1 MMRKNLVNKKVVS
14 SIGIGI
20 MALVTATSPTL
31 TVLAD
36 NEMEP
41 ELDLVVESNT
51 SNSENQ
57 EQTEQAASD
66 NQAVTDNLSSA
77 QTEVNDAQEAV
88 KDADVPDNIG
98 DALNNAQNALGE
110 ISKDV
115 EELNEL
121 NTAVEESQK
130 DETGI
135 VQDKVDTVNDSSNGV
150 IESVD
155 GLTEENVKEVENT
168 ADVAED
174 ASKKEYDNAS
184 SAQEA
189 ESQVKDTIDDATAE
203 DGLFGKVE
211 QAEKDFNSQ
220 EVSDAINT
228 VTDQIDR
235 IEAAQENAAGK
246 ANDIKQDAEGVG
258 ELTDAVQAA
267 ESTQT
272 GLQNVLDKA
281 ETLKDQIVTE
291 LKNNEDT
298 EELIELVNQIP
309 DLGKLNKFE
318 MENYIASIMEFKDVK
333 LGSGDEAT
341 TVFALV
347 ESYIKDY
354 QAALKDHADA
364 LKDLATGIENLELNE
379 GNAKDALDNA
389 MDAFEKAAEY
399 EKECLDACGEVNKII
414 TAINGVEKAQD
425 ELDSAKNEV
434 YEEIFNSVAD
444 KDGNGF
450 SANAEEAY
458 KKWEEEKDP
467 KEKVKKWTAYIES
480 LNSSAEARI
489 KYLLLKDNIVKS
501 TEDIEI
507 VEWYS
512 DADKDNYTSN
522 YVKVSYKI
530 YDEEGNFVRIQ
541 EEYFDYTHTKGSTG
555 VDVVRKNPIY
565 ESEKGDSLKIQVNNG
580 VPTYELNGVEV
591 EGDRVHVTEGG
602 GYIIDDAIKTEKY
615 YFENVAGMIG
625 NSKVEV
631 ITEYGKEPKYTCYG
645 PLGVVRPEWKPIIK
659 DGIVIGI
666 SLGAIEYKDL
676 PEGETYNNTMSSMAV
691 GNEAKFTDKGD
702 VDRGLSDEDY
712 QKDVENYRDI
722 INGLETALGKAKEE
736 LGSSVSGRDENDAV
750 KAVVDGYLS
759 DGKELANVLGE
770 AEQENKKVTESWKT
784 ANQVKVNVDKAYLG
798 IAGAV
803 ASLLDVSA
811 KTAETDYYKN
821 LKDTK
826 KNYAIANEKL
836 KDEKVGRLKAAVETL
851 KNISFPF
858 DYATPGTTPGG
869 TTGGG
874 TTGGGTTGGG
884 TTGGGTGGTTGGGA
898 GGAGGGAADA
908 GAPVPVAAPVVNIPT
923 AAVPLAGPT
932 VADAGDAQENGAEG
946 LTTLEDEVTP
956 LAGPEEMASE
966 VNMEDFP
973 IPLVGPVAEM
983 GQMSWWWLLLI
994 AVLGVTGEEM
1004 YRRHQKKQRGQANI
1018 EN

>member
-20 MALVTATSPTL
+20 MAFVTATSPTL

-36 NEMEP
+36 NETEP
-41 ELDLVVESNT
+41 VPDPVVESNT
-51 SNSENQ
+51 SNSGNQ
-57 EQTEQAASD
+57 EQTEQTASD

-88 KDADVPDNIG
+88 KDAGVPDNIG

-189 ESQVKDTIDDATAE
+189 ESQVKDTIDNATAE
-203 DGLFGKVE
+203 DGLFGKVD

-272 GLQNVLDKA
+272 DLQNVFDKA
-281 ETLKDQIVTE
+281 ETLKDQIVRE
-291 LKNNEDT
+291 LKNDEGT
-298 EELIELVNQIP
+298 KELIELVNQIP

-347 ESYIKDY
+347 ESCIKDY
-354 QAALKDHADA
+354 QAALNDHADA

-389 MDAFEKAAEY
+389 VDAFEKAAEY

-458 KKWEEEKDP
+458 KEWEEEKDRE
-467 KEKVKKWTAYIES
+467 EKVKKWTAYIES

-501 TEDIEI
+501 TEDIEM

-512 DADKDNYTSN
+512 DADKDDYTSN

-530 YDEEGNFVRIQ
+530 YDEKGNFVRIQ
-541 EEYFDYTHTKGSTG
+541 EEYFDYTHTKGNTG

-591 EGDRVHVTEGG
+591 EGARVHVTEGG
-602 GYIIDDAIKTEKY
+602 GYIIDDAIKTETY
-615 YFENVAGMIG
+615 YFTNVNETLGI
-625 NSKVEV
+625 SKVVV
-631 ITEYGKEPKYTCYG
+631 ITECGKEPKYECHG
-645 PLGVVRPEWKPIIK
+645 PNIERSDWVPIIEN
-659 DGIVIGI
+659 GIVIGI
-666 SLGAIEYKDL
+666 KNNITSVEYKDL
-676 PEGETYNNTMSSMAV
+676 PEGETYNSTMSSMAV
-691 GNEAKFTDKGD
+691 GNEAKFIDKGD

-736 LGSSVSGRDENDAV
+736 LDSSVSGRDENDTV
-750 KAVVDGYLS
+750 KVVVDKYLS
-759 DGKELANVLGE
+759 DREKLENVLGE
-770 AEQENKKVTESWKT
+770 AKQENEKVTESWRT

-821 LKDTK
+821 LKDTE

-858 DYATPGTTPGG
+858 NYATPGTTPGG

-884 TTGGGTGGTTGGGA
+884 TTGGGAGGTT
-898 GGAGGGAADA
+898 GGGAADA

-956 LAGPEEMASE
+956 LAGPEEMASK

-973 IPLVGPVAEM
+973 IPLAGPVAEM
-983 GQMSWWWLLLI
+983 GQMSWWWLLII

-1004 YRRHQKKQRGQANI
+1004 YRRYQKKQREQANI
-1018 EN
+1018 ES

>member
-1 MMRKNLVNKKVVS
+1 M
-14 SIGIGI
+14 
-20 MALVTATSPTL
+20 
-31 TVLAD
+31 
-36 NEMEP
+36 
-41 ELDLVVESNT
+41 
-51 SNSENQ
+51 
-57 EQTEQAASD
+57 
-66 NQAVTDNLSSA
+66 
-77 QTEVNDAQEAV
+77 
-88 KDADVPDNIG
+88 
-98 DALNNAQNALGE
+98 
-110 ISKDV
+110 
-115 EELNEL
+115 ELN
-121 NTAVEESQK
+121 K
-130 DETGI
+130 
-135 VQDKVDTVNDSSNGV
+135 
-150 IESVD
+150 
-155 GLTEENVKEVENT
+155 
-168 ADVAED
+168 
-174 ASKKEYDNAS
+174 
-184 SAQEA
+184 
-189 ESQVKDTIDDATAE
+189 
-203 DGLFGKVE
+203 
-211 QAEKDFNSQ
+211 
-220 EVSDAINT
+220 
-228 VTDQIDR
+228 
-235 IEAAQENAAGK
+235 
-246 ANDIKQDAEGVG
+246 
-258 ELTDAVQAA
+258 
-267 ESTQT
+267 
-272 GLQNVLDKA
+272 
-281 ETLKDQIVTE
+281 
-291 LKNNEDT
+291 
-298 EELIELVNQIP
+298 
-309 DLGKLNKFE
+309 
-318 MENYIASIMEFKDVK
+318 
-333 LGSGDEAT
+333 
-341 TVFALV
+341 
-347 ESYIKDY
+347 
-354 QAALKDHADA
+354 
-364 LKDLATGIENLELNE
+364 

-389 MDAFEKAAEY
+389 VDAFEKAAEY

-458 KKWEEEKDP
+458 KEWEEEKDA

-512 DADKDNYTSN
+512 DADEDDYTSN

-615 YFENVAGMIG
+615 YFENVAGTIG
-625 NSKVEV
+625 NSRVEV
-631 ITEYGKEPKYTCYG
+631 ITEYGKEPIYECYG
-645 PLGVVRPEWKPIIK
+645 PAGVKRDLWVPIIE
-659 DGIVIGI
+659 DGVIIGI
-666 SLGAIEYKDL
+666 RNLNG
-676 PEGETYNNTMSSMAV
+676 EGQEFTKRSEDKEDEVTTSSMVV

-736 LGSSVSGRDENDAV
+736 LGSSVSGRDENDTV
-750 KAVVDGYLS
+750 KAVVDKYLS
-759 DGKELANVLGE
+759 DGEKLENVLGE
-770 AEQENKKVTESWKT
+770 AKQENENVTESWKT

-821 LKDTK
+821 LKDTE

-858 DYATPGTTPGG
+858 NYATPGTTPGG

-874 TTGGGTTGGG
+874 TTGGGA
-884 TTGGGTGGTTGGGA
+884 GGTTGGGA
-898 GGAGGGAADA
+898 GGAGGTTGGGAGGGAADA
-908 GAPVPVAAPVVNIPT
+908 GTPVPVAAPVVNIPT

-956 LAGPEEMASE
+956 LAGPEEMASK

-973 IPLVGPVAEM
+973 IPLAGPVAEM

-1004 YRRHQKKQRGQANI
+1004 YRRHQKKQREQANI